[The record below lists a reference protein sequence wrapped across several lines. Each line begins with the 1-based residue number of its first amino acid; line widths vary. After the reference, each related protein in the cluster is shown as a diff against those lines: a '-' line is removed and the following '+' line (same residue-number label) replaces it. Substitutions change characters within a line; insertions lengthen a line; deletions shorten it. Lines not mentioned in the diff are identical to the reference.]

1 MLSSRQKH
9 FRFFAA
15 AFLLAVGSAAAEPLF
30 TLSEDGKTFLY
41 RARPGDHPGVVAE
54 MFGIP
59 TRDVPAFLAANGISD
74 ATKVAAGFVYRIPN
88 AAARALAERTAAL
101 EAENADLTRTAGDE
115 RVASERLARAAEDAR
130 AEKALAE
137 SRATGLARLER
148 LWPWAKAALALL
160 LAAAA
165 AALYTALA
173 AMRRHTEA
181 ERYARSLANELEEK
195 RRASLSERQ
204 QSARQILDLEE
215 RVRTLE
221 AKLGPRAV
229 MGGRSAS

>member
-74 ATKVAAGFVYRIPN
+74 ATKVAAGFPMRSAATSISRLVVGSSPKTSSPSGASTIARRISGLGM
-88 AAARALAERTAAL
+88 AT
-101 EAENADLTRTAGDE
+101 
-115 RVASERLARAAEDAR
+115 VSERKSIAV
-130 AEKALAE
+130 
-137 SRATGLARLER
+137 TRL
-148 LWPWAKAALALL
+148 
-160 LAAAA
+160 
-165 AALYTALA
+165 
-173 AMRRHTEA
+173 
-181 ERYARSLANELEEK
+181 
-195 RRASLSERQ
+195 
-204 QSARQILDLEE
+204 I
-215 RVRTLE
+215 
-221 AKLGPRAV
+221 
-229 MGGRSAS
+229 